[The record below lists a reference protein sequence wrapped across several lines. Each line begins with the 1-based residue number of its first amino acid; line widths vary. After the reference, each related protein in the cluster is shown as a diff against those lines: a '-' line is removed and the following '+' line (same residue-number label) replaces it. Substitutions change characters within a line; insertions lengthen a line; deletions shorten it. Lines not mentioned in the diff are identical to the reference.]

1 MGSPRRTDR
10 PLVPRAA
17 ESARPGRAADSRSL
31 YGRVERRPPRLAHV
45 RDDARGDRAVFT
57 QRYFTWTPYLY
68 GELGPAVTDEQ
79 EQALIAVRAIQ
90 ATGFYYVGE
99 RHETPASR

>member
-1 MGSPRRTDR
+1 M
-10 PLVPRAA
+10 
-17 ESARPGRAADSRSL
+17 
-31 YGRVERRPPRLAHV
+31 
-45 RDDARGDRAVFT
+45 FT

-90 ATGFYYVGE
+90 ATGFYCVGE